1 MTTRYSRSGS
11 RVRPSGGGA
20 EAFIWY
26 LMRLTGVALFVL
38 ALSHFL
44 IVHVLYD
51 PSEQTAKWIAEVR
64 WSSTFWRAFDWTLLM
79 MVLFHAFL
87 GVRTVASDYLRGG
100 VRTAVL
106 MALYLLAIGLF
117 AIGTMVV
124 MTLPV
129 VPKG

>member
-1 MTTRYSRSGS
+1 
-11 RVRPSGGGA
+11 
-20 EAFIWY
+20 
-26 LMRLTGVALFVL
+26 MRLSGVALFVL

-44 IVHVLYD
+44 IVHVLFD
-51 PSEQTAKWIAEVR
+51 PSEQTATWIAEVR

-100 VRTAVL
+100 VRTGVL